1 MGTQPASHGPAP
13 MMYPFVICNC
23 FVVVVCKLGRVPKSF
38 LGMLSTCTVV
48 IRVRG
53 SFASGWK

>member
-1 MGTQPASHGPAP
+1 MGTQPASHGPAL
-13 MMYPFVICNC
+13 MMYPFVIYNC
-23 FVVVVCKLGRVPKSF
+23 FVVVVCKLCRVPKSL
-38 LGMLSTCTVV
+38 LGMLNTCTLV